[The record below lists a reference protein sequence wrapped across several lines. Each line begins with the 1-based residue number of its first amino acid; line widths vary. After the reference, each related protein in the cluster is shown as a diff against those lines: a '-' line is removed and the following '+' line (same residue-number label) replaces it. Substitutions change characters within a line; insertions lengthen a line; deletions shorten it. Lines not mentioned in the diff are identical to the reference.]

1 MGSENSGG
9 FRRSWWVQKVVV
21 GSEGSGGF
29 RRSWWVRFSSVVEK
43 FSEFV
48 GGSSSKPNKK
58 KMCNLT
64 ISLIYLYISTSVHV
78 LSPRDCPCAN
88 ISKENKLLLIVKI

>member
-1 MGSENSGG
+1 MGSEGRGG

-21 GSEGSGGF
+21 GSEGRGGF
-29 RRSWWVRFSSVVEK
+29 DSRLWLRNFRSLYKVRVT
-43 FSEFV
+43 
-48 GGSSSKPNKK
+48 NQTKK